1 MPATFARHST
11 LFETHDPTPMT
22 DTGSAPA
29 AGGAVY
35 DAAALARCCR
45 SVGRGYQVLSPPART
60 RGPLL
65 EGHFRVSE
73 LRHGLSVHSTDA
85 QDLHTL
91 QSQVELDAGLSIVVL
106 LAGQID
112 VSFGRM
118 DLRMN
123 LCVDQARPAAAQGA
137 LISLA
142 EPERFTR
149 RAQRGRHAR
158 KVSVGIEAEW
168 LEASGAAAGPAGTRA
183 ISLLRTHLALQGWS
197 PSARATAVA
206 EQLVHPPALEP
217 LLLGLYLE
225 SRALDL
231 AVEALGSLAA
241 APARA
246 PAALRPRDLR
256 RLQDFIDWLDSGEA
270 DGLTLAEMARQA
282 GVNPTTLQQR
292 LRQARG
298 CSVVDY
304 LRKRRLNAARHG
316 LEQQGL
322 TVAQAAERAGYTS
335 AANFATA
342 FKRQFGLPPRQCR
355 ASL

>member
-1 MPATFARHST
+1 MRYGAPGAAAT
-11 LFETHDPTPMT
+11 
-22 DTGSAPA
+22 
-29 AGGAVY
+29 GAVAY
-35 DAAALARCCR
+35 DAAALARCCHA
-45 SVGRGYQVLSPPART
+45 VGRGYQVLSSATRA

-73 LRHGLSVHSTDA
+73 LRPGLSVHSTDA
-85 QDLHTL
+85 HDLHTL

-112 VSFGRM
+112 VSFGHT
-118 DLRMN
+118 DLRM
-123 LCVDQARPAAAQGA
+123 VQTQPAAAQGA
-137 LISLA
+137 LVSLA

-149 RAQRGRHAR
+149 RAQRGRYAR
-158 KVSVGIEAEW
+158 KVSVGVEAEW
-168 LEASGAAAGPAGTRA
+168 LDASGAAAGPAGARA
-183 ISLLRTHLALQGWS
+183 ITLLHTHLAQQGWS
-197 PSARATAVA
+197 PSARATAIA
-206 EQLVHPPALEP
+206 EQLIHPPALEP
-217 LLLGLYLE
+217 MLLGLYLE

-231 AVEALGSLAA
+231 TIEALGSLA
-241 APARA
+241 PARP

-270 DGLTLAEMARQA
+270 DGLTLAQMAQQA

-304 LRKRRLNAARHG
+304 LRKRRLSAARWG

-322 TVAQAAERAGYTS
+322 TVAQAAERAGYTY

-342 FKRQFGLPPRQCR
+342 FKRQFGLPPHRCR